1 MNTKEQ
7 KPDIDQ
13 LILEALAGGLEQKEV
28 HLHFK
33 KMGITPNS
41 ISIIE
46 KRIKAMKKEYRAN
59 TLFQLALIVK
69 RKGII

>member
-1 MNTKEQ
+1 MEEKKDT
-7 KPDIDQ
+7 DQ
-13 LILEALAGGLEQKEV
+13 LILEALAGGLEQKEI

-41 ISIIE
+41 VSLIE
-46 KRIKAMKKEYRAN
+46 KRIKAMKAEYRAN

-69 RKGII
+69 RKGLI

>member
-1 MNTKEQ
+1 MEEKKDT
-7 KPDIDQ
+7 DQ
-13 LILEALAGGLEQKEV
+13 LILEALAGGLEQKEI

-41 ISIIE
+41 VSLIE
-46 KRIKAMKKEYRAN
+46 KRIKAMKVEYRAN

-69 RKGII
+69 RKGLI

>member
-1 MNTKEQ
+1 MKDT
-7 KPDIDQ
+7 DQ
-13 LILEALAGGLEQKEV
+13 LILEALAGGLEQKEI

-41 ISIIE
+41 VSLIE
-46 KRIKAMKKEYRAN
+46 KRIKAMKEEYRAN

-69 RKGII
+69 RKGLI